1 MTIKLSKL
9 MNRIPENVFEPIF
22 KIIAQANDGR
32 GEVLNAGVGIPDRD
46 TPELL
51 LSTLEKVIRKPENM
65 RYGSFS
71 GKPSLLKE
79 IARWLKEEYDI
90 EVNPEKE
97 IALLF
102 GSKSG
107 LSSLP
112 SVLLNPG
119 DTVLLPVPSYP
130 DYLQGIRLAG
140 AEIED
145 ILLKE
150 DNDYLIEY
158 SKISEESA
166 QRARLLYL
174 NYPSNPIGAVA
185 SEEFYEETV
194 KWAKK
199 NDVLVLQDHAYSD
212 FYYKEGKSACFIK
225 TEGAKDI
232 GVEYFSFSKNFS
244 LSGLRIGFAVG
255 NETIIQGIKDYN
267 NIFHA
272 NIYGAVQDVS
282 LEALK
287 NYKELTSDIKSTYM
301 ARREKLCSALESLGY
316 KFFYPQGGIFIW
328 LRVKEGYTSQSF
340 FELLLHKYRII
351 TMPGHVF
358 GKGGEEFIRVSLS
371 LKDAEIDTLIERL
384 SNI

>member
-1 MTIKLSKL
+1 MTIQLSKL
-9 MNRIPENVFEPIF
+9 MNRIPKNVFEPIF
-22 KIIAQANDGR
+22 KIIAQIDAGSE
-32 GEVLNAGVGIPDRD
+32 EVLNAGVGIPDRD

-51 LSTLEKVIRKPENM
+51 LNTLEKAIRKPENM

-71 GKPSLLKE
+71 GKPSLLNE
-79 IARWLKEEYDI
+79 IAIWLKEEYHID
-90 EVNPEKE
+90 VNPEKE

-130 DYLQGIRLAG
+130 DYLQGIKLAG
-140 AEIED
+140 AEIEN
-145 ILLKE
+145 ILLE
-150 DNDYLIEY
+150 EENDYLIDY
-158 SKISEESA
+158 SRISEELA
-166 QRARLLYL
+166 QKAKLLYL

-185 SEEFYEETV
+185 DEEFYEQTV

-199 NDVLVLQDHAYSD
+199 NNVLILQDHAYSD
-212 FYYKEGKSACFIK
+212 FYYNEGKSPCFIK
-225 TEGAKDI
+225 VEGAKDI

-244 LSGLRIGFAVG
+244 LSGFRIGFAVG

-287 NYKELTSDIKSTYM
+287 NYKELTSDIKETYM
-301 ARREKLCSALESLGY
+301 IRREKLCTALERLGY

-328 LRVKEGYTSQSF
+328 LKVKEGYTSQSF
-340 FELLLHKYRII
+340 FELLLHNHKII

-358 GKGGEEFIRVSLS
+358 GKGGEQFIRVSLS
-371 LKDAEIDTLIERL
+371 LKDDEINTLIERL
-384 SNI
+384 SRI